1 MPWDQS
7 KRVFFS
13 NIFHLN
19 PNIGGGGGPWGN
31 NIRSR
36 QFFSLSTMF
45 DLRRLNGLPAR
56 RRTSAYGLFSWI
68 HLDCDWQT
76 KLAVLSVQSQ
86 YNWIQLNRPKAEA
99 RRPFNL
105 HRSNIVQC
113 ETHRRILMRHSQAVF
128 RGHVNLLFSYLSW
141 ETGMVWWH
149 SSD

>member
-56 RRTSAYGLFSWI
+56 RCPFGLFSWI

-76 KLAVLSVQSQ
+76 KLAVLSVQLQ
-86 YNWIQLNRPKAEA
+86 YKWIQLNRHVSTCLSNYNTNESSWTDQKCLLA

-105 HRSNIVQC
+105 RRSNIVTC
-113 ETHRRILMRHSQAVF
+113 
-128 RGHVNLLFSYLSW
+128 
-141 ETGMVWWH
+141 
-149 SSD
+149 